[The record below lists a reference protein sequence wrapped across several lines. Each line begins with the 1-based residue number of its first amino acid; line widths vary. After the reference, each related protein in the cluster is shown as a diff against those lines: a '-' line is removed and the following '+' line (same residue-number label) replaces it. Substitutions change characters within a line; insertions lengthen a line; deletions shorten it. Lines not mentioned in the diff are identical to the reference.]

1 MTSFWSILKELYRR
15 WRYVE
20 EAEAAPGTGAG
31 RGEADRLRGAV
42 EREERRLAEYRR
54 MKLEAMARDSE
65 ASLRALKGRLL
76 ALEMGASKSL

>member
-1 MTSFWSILKELYRR
+1 MTSFWSILKGLYRR

-20 EAEAAPGTGAG
+20 ETDASPGASSDRSEAA
-31 RGEADRLRGAV
+31 RLRSAV

-54 MKLEAMARDSE
+54 MKLAAMAHDSE

-76 ALEMGASKSL
+76 ALEMGGRR

>member
-1 MTSFWSILKELYRR
+1 MTSFWSILVQLYRR

-20 EAEAAPGTGAG
+20 ETETSSGSDVG
-31 RGEADRLRGAV
+31 RSEADRLRTAV
-42 EREERRLAEYRR
+42 LREERRLADYRR

-76 ALEMGASKSL
+76 ALEMGASK